1 MKIALVGNPNCG
13 KTTLFNR
20 LTGRRA
26 KVSNMP
32 GVTVERY
39 EAPWKGQP
47 DVQLVDLPGTYS
59 LFAKADDERVT
70 QRELLDA
77 ELQPDAVWIV
87 LDSAHVRSSLFL
99 ALQVLEMGFPAT
111 VIINRTDATDVRL
124 EALEA
129 WLGVPAFSFHFEKER
144 RDRLHNALEGTEPRV
159 STHRDERIAPAA
171 WSATFEALKVHFPSA
186 PASQPG
192 RLFPRTG

>member
-47 DVQLVDLPGTYS
+47 GVQLVDLPGTYS

-70 QRELLDA
+70 QRELLDP
-77 ELQPDAVWIV
+77 ELQPDAVWII

-99 ALQVLEMGFPAT
+99 ALQVLEMGFPSD
-111 VIINRTDATDVRL
+111 RHHQPDRCD
-124 EALEA
+124 
-129 WLGVPAFSFHFEKER
+129 R
-144 RDRLHNALEGTEPRV
+144 RAARSTGSLAGRPCLLLPLREGTKG
-159 STHRDERIAPAA
+159 PAA
-171 WSATFEALKVHFPSA
+171 HRIGKD
-186 PASQPG
+186 
-192 RLFPRTG
+192 

>member
-39 EAPWKGQP
+39 GTMERPAGCSTRGPARHLQP
-47 DVQLVDLPGTYS
+47 VRQ
-59 LFAKADDERVT
+59 ADDERVT

-129 WLGVPAFSFHFEKER
+129 WLGVPPFLPLR
-144 RDRLHNALEGTEPRV
+144 EGTKG
-159 STHRDERIAPAA
+159 PAA
-171 WSATFEALKVHFPSA
+171 RRI
-186 PASQPG
+186 G
-192 RLFPRTG
+192 RD

>member
-1 MKIALVGNPNCG
+1 M
-13 KTTLFNR
+13 
-20 LTGRRA
+20 
-26 KVSNMP
+26 
-32 GVTVERY
+32 
-39 EAPWKGQP
+39 
-47 DVQLVDLPGTYS
+47 DLPGTYS

-159 STHRDERIAPAA
+159 STHRDDRITPAA
-171 WSATFEALKVHFPSA
+171 
-186 PASQPG
+186 
-192 RLFPRTG
+192 

>member
-39 EAPWKGQP
+39 EARGRASR
-47 DVQLVDLPGTYS
+47 VQLVDLPGTYS

-87 LDSAHVRSSLFL
+87 LDSAHVRSSLFWRCKSWRWVSSDRHHQPDRCDRRAARSTGSL
-99 ALQVLEMGFPAT
+99 V
-111 VIINRTDATDVRL
+111 
-124 EALEA
+124 
-129 WLGVPAFSFHFEKER
+129 GVPPSPSTSR
-144 RDRLHNALEGTEPRV
+144 RNE
-159 STHRDERIAPAA
+159 
-171 WSATFEALKVHFPSA
+171 
-186 PASQPG
+186 
-192 RLFPRTG
+192 RTGCTPHWQGLNRG

>member
-39 EAPWKGQP
+39 EAPWKDQS
-47 DVQLVDLPGTYS
+47 DTQLVDLPGTYS

-99 ALQVLEMGFPAT
+99 ALQVMEMGFPAT

-124 EALEA
+124 DALA
-129 WLGVPAFSFHFEKER
+129 GGPRRFALGRNNNGSFDIR
-144 RDRLHNALEGTEPRV
+144 
-159 STHRDERIAPAA
+159 
-171 WSATFEALKVHFPSA
+171 
-186 PASQPG
+186 
-192 RLFPRTG
+192 

>member
-1 MKIALVGNPNCG
+1 M
-13 KTTLFNR
+13 
-20 LTGRRA
+20 
-26 KVSNMP
+26 
-32 GVTVERY
+32 
-39 EAPWKGQP
+39 
-47 DVQLVDLPGTYS
+47 DLPGTYS

-70 QRELLDA
+70 QRELLDP

-129 WLGVPAFSFHFEKER
+129 WLGVPAFPSTSR
-144 RDRLHNALEGTEPRV
+144 RNE
-159 STHRDERIAPAA
+159 
-171 WSATFEALKVHFPSA
+171 
-186 PASQPG
+186 
-192 RLFPRTG
+192 RTGCTPHWQGLNRG

>member
-47 DVQLVDLPGTYS
+47 GVQLVDLPGTYS

-70 QRELLDA
+70 QRELLDP

-124 EALEA
+124 EA
-129 WLGVPAFSFHFEKER
+129 WKPGWAFPPSPSTSR
-144 RDRLHNALEGTEPRV
+144 RNA
-159 STHRDERIAPAA
+159 
-171 WSATFEALKVHFPSA
+171 
-186 PASQPG
+186 
-192 RLFPRTG
+192 RTGCTPHWQRLNRG